1 MVKEEEDCNIQI
13 QAGVDFRID
22 EMVPF
27 LIRAK
32 NVTYA
37 GHGKETSSSRVK
49 SHDLVYQE
57 DSYLY
62 YDTYLGGQNFSGE
75 EAVWFCETPIWSMN
89 YSGRV
94 IGENFSGDFLKE
106 ALQFVP
112 YEMPYRGPAIYHK
125 GDYYYHNKVDGEFA
139 WFQGYEEIFYQNQK
153 IYECYYHGGV
163 VK

>member
-1 MVKEEEDCNIQI
+1 M
-13 QAGVDFRID
+13 
-22 EMVPF
+22 
-27 LIRAK
+27 
-32 NVTYA
+32 
-37 GHGKETSSSRVK
+37 
-49 SHDLVYQE
+49 
-57 DSYLY
+57 
-62 YDTYLGGQNFSGE
+62 
-75 EAVWFCETPIWSMN
+75 PIWSMN

-94 IGENFSGDFLKE
+94 IGENFNGDFLKE

-125 GDYYYHNKVDGEFA
+125 GDYYYHNKVEGEVA